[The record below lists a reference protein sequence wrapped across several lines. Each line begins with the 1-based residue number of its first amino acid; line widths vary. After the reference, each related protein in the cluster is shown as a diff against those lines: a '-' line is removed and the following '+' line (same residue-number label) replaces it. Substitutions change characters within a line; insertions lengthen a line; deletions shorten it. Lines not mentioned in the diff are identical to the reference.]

1 MNEVWYVVDE
11 EYEGDIP
18 LLWRTKMDAE
28 IYARRLFPDES
39 PDARYARVRF
49 IKLLAFDRQKGDAR
63 YARVHKAIGI

>member
-11 EYEGDIP
+11 EYEGDTP

-28 IYARRLFPDES
+28 IYARRLFPDYS

-49 IKLLAFDRQKGDAR
+49 IKLLAFDRQKGEMQ
-63 YARVHKAIGI
+63 

>member
-11 EYEGDIP
+11 EHVGDIP

-28 IYARRLFPDES
+28 IYARRLFPDYS

-49 IKLLAFDRQKGDAR
+49 IKLWAFDRQER
-63 YARVHKAIGI
+63 EMI